1 MTGPEQIP
9 LRVEPQFSHFYY
21 PGRPLKTGAL
31 LTEAKKDIIIHG
43 VNGLILVYLSVESLL
58 PRAG

>member
-1 MTGPEQIP
+1 MTEPERIP
-9 LRVEPQFSHFYY
+9 LQIEPWFSHLCL
-21 PGRPLKTGAL
+21 PGRPLKTGAS
-31 LTEAKKDIIIHG
+31 LTEVKKDIIIHG